1 MPNLPKCL
9 LGTEPRL
16 VKGGTAAPERPRC
29 GTQLC
34 RDRAR
39 REQPGLNGMTSGVSS
54 MKKCGDD
61 SDSASHAYHTA
72 RLVHTRHS
80 MNRMSK
86 LALSTGSESFYFPK
100 HKVDKDTIKI
110 KKKQK
115 QRNDWRRVSSVR
127 EMPRKRR
134 GGLVNN
140 PSWSEM
146 KMPFP
151 ASGAAIL
158 GFWFHKKASSC
169 SCSLCTYKIHPMGS
183 AWTTAGTV
191 VFLKEQ

>member
-1 MPNLPKCL
+1 MYVCVLNMLLHFPQCRLLSSQPVGKVEKEACKHLTIPECSQMPNLPKCL

-115 QRNDWRRVSSVR
+115 QRND
-127 EMPRKRR
+127 
-134 GGLVNN
+134 
-140 PSWSEM
+140 
-146 KMPFP
+146 
-151 ASGAAIL
+151 
-158 GFWFHKKASSC
+158 
-169 SCSLCTYKIHPMGS
+169 
-183 AWTTAGTV
+183 
-191 VFLKEQ
+191 